1 MKKVIKIIG
10 VIFFI
15 FILMIFLVTKSWELP
30 DDNIG
35 KIDLSEVEDG
45 IYVGEY
51 ISKPLKAIVDIE
63 VKDNKIISIELIEH
77 EYGFGKAAEGII
89 DLVIEE
95 QSLQVDAISGATYS
109 SSVILKS
116 IENGLTK

>member
-35 KIDLSEVEDG
+35 KIDL
-45 IYVGEY
+45 
-51 ISKPLKAIVDIE
+51 
-63 VKDNKIISIELIEH
+63 
-77 EYGFGKAAEGII
+77 
-89 DLVIEE
+89 VIEE
-95 QSLQVDAISGATYS
+95 QSLQVDAICGATYS